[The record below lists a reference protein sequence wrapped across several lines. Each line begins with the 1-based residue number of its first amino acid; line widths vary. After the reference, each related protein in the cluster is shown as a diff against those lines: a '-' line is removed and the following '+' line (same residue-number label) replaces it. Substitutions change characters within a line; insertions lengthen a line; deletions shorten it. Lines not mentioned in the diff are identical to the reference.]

1 MDMNIEIQNGW
12 ILSALL
18 LAVSYVPLLFSK
30 QGRKRLTTFSFMSK
44 MGRNLSFLVL
54 LLYIAILVL
63 PLFYAI
69 TENRVQFCIGM
80 ALLII
85 GTVGVLVSYHNYFT
99 TESNQLI
106 TKGLYRISRNPIYV
120 FTLVLCV
127 GIGVLCGIWGF
138 APILLLYLCA
148 QHPIIK
154 EEEGFCEK
162 EYGDEYLEYK
172 RQTPRYL
179 LIR

>member
-1 MDMNIEIQNGW
+1 MNIEIQNGW

-18 LAVSYVPLLFSK
+18 LAVSYVPLFFSK
-30 QGRKRLTTFSFMSK
+30 QGRKRLTTFSFISK
-44 MGRNLSFLVL
+44 KGRNLSFIVL

-80 ALLII
+80 TFLII
-85 GTVGVLVSYHNYFT
+85 GMVGVLVSYHNYFT
-99 TESNQLI
+99 TEINQLI

-120 FTLVLCV
+120 FTVVLCV
-127 GIGVLCGIWGF
+127 GIGVLCGMY
-138 APILLLYLCA
+138 AMVAILLLYLWV

-154 EEEGFCEK
+154 EEEVFCEK
-162 EYGDEYLEYK
+162 EYGDDYLEYK
-172 RQTPRYL
+172 RKTPRYL
-179 LIR
+179 LIK